1 MKRIILL
8 ISPLALIW
16 ACTPQNREDNIVLVE
31 RYVDAVVSNDFA
43 TMDSLLADNYM
54 GYGPGINDST
64 NKKDGIANWQENSE
78 ELYSSISFERTQYVA
93 TTVTEGQAAGDWV
106 TTWAHVNLSY
116 KDGRGPVNFRANSVY
131 RIEKGKIAFSISF
144 YDASDIL
151 RQLGYQFIPPSGQ

>member
-16 ACTPQNREDNIVLVE
+16 ACTPQNHEDNIVLVE

-43 TMDSLLADNYM
+43 VMDSLLADNYM

-64 NKKDGIANWQENSE
+64 NKEDGIANWKENSG
-78 ELYSSISFERTQYVA
+78 ELYRSISFERTQYVA
-93 TTVTEGQAAGDWV
+93 TTVTEGQATGDWV
-106 TTWAHVNLSY
+106 TTWSHVNLSY

-131 RIEKGKIAFSISF
+131 KIEKGKIAFSISF

-151 RQLGYQFIPPSGQ
+151 RQLGYQFIPPGG